1 MTKRIF
7 ILLILISFNCLHL
20 RAQEKE
26 QVIDQIIAIV
36 GGNIIKLSDVEH
48 QYIQYLSEGYTKTE
62 NIKCSMLD
70 QLLYHK
76 LLLNQAQLDSVKI
89 TEEQVDNELERRM
102 RFFVERLGS
111 EQKMEE
117 FYQKSIPELK
127 DEFRPDVK
135 EQLLIQQMESK
146 ITEDLK
152 VTPSDIKLFF
162 RSLPE
167 DSIPLVNS
175 EMEIGQIVKQPE
187 VGIEEKKAVR
197 DKLNAL
203 RERVLKGESFATLAI
218 LYSEDPESAKK
229 GGELGLK
236 PRGTFVPEFETAAFE
251 LKKNEVSPVIETKF
265 GYHILQLIERQG
277 EYINVKHI
285 LIQPKVSTA
294 DLVKAKNYLDSVKTL
309 IDKKKITFEE
319 AATLFSDDPG
329 KNNGGL
335 IVNPQSGNTRFETDQ
350 LDPSIF
356 FVIDKLKL
364 KETSK
369 PVIMKSAEGKQA
381 YRLLYLKTRSEP
393 HRATIKDDYDRI
405 QAAALADKKNKTL
418 TTWINDKIKKT
429 YIHINDEW
437 KVCQFKRNWLKE

>member
-1 MTKRIF
+1 MIKKTF
-7 ILLILISFNCLHL
+7 ILFLFITCNCLHL
-20 RAQEKE
+20 RAQEK
-26 QVIDQIIAIV
+26 VIDEIIAVV
-36 GGNIIKLSDVEH
+36 GGNIIKLSDIEH
-48 QYIQYLSEGYTKTE
+48 QYLQYLSEGYTKTE
-62 NIKCSMLD
+62 NVKCNTLD

-76 LLLNQAQLDSVKI
+76 LLLNQAQLDSIKV

-102 RFFVERLGS
+102 RFFVERMGS

-117 FYQKSIPELK
+117 FYQKTIPELK
-127 DEFRPDVK
+127 EEFRPDVK
-135 EQLLIQQMESK
+135 EQLLIQQMENK

-162 RSLPE
+162 RNLPE
-167 DSIPLVNS
+167 DSIPLINS
-175 EMEIGQIVKQPE
+175 EMEVGQIVKQPE
-187 VGIEEKKAVR
+187 VGMEEKKAVKE
-197 DKLNAL
+197 KLNTL
-203 RERVLKGESFATLAI
+203 RDRITKGESFSTLAI

-251 LKKNEVSPVIETKF
+251 LKKNDVSPIIETKF

-277 EYINVKHI
+277 DYINVRHI

-294 DLVKAKNYLDSVKTL
+294 DLIKAKNYLDSVKTW

-335 IVNPQSGNTRFETDQ
+335 IVNPQTGNTRFETDQ

-381 YRLLYLKTRSEP
+381 YRLLYLKTRTEP

-418 TTWINDKIKKT
+418 TTWINDKIQKT

>member
-7 ILLILISFNCLHL
+7 ILLILTSFNCLHL

-117 FYQKSIPELK
+117 FYQKSIPDLK

-218 LYSEDPESAKK
+218 LYSDC
-229 GGELGLK
+229 
-236 PRGTFVPEFETAAFE
+236 
-251 LKKNEVSPVIETKF
+251 
-265 GYHILQLIERQG
+265 
-277 EYINVKHI
+277 
-285 LIQPKVSTA
+285 
-294 DLVKAKNYLDSVKTL
+294 
-309 IDKKKITFEE
+309 
-319 AATLFSDDPG
+319 
-329 KNNGGL
+329 
-335 IVNPQSGNTRFETDQ
+335 
-350 LDPSIF
+350 
-356 FVIDKLKL
+356 
-364 KETSK
+364 
-369 PVIMKSAEGKQA
+369 
-381 YRLLYLKTRSEP
+381 LLYTSPSPR
-393 HRATIKDDYDRI
+393 D
-405 QAAALADKKNKTL
+405 
-418 TTWINDKIKKT
+418 
-429 YIHINDEW
+429 
-437 KVCQFKRNWLKE
+437 